1 MAKDPAILFYTSD
14 FLTGT
19 MTMTNEEV
27 GKYIRL
33 LCLQHQKKR
42 LTDKDMLY
50 ICGTYVEEV
59 YNKFTKDAN
68 NQYFNE
74 RLEEETIKRRNYSDS
89 RRKNISKRYEPTYV
103 VHMENENEDVNIN
116 IKEEKKMDKIK
127 EVQKEYFTDLL
138 PIDSTQQ
145 FIEAW
150 NEWCDFRREI
160 KKKLTKL
167 SAKKQITFLLNQPNP
182 IKCINQSIQ
191 NGWTGLFEVS
201 ANSKSKVMQN
211 DYTYQELSEMCKAMS
226 KDERI
231 KFWNL
236 YEIQPDK
243 RWKLKHS
250 D

>member
-19 MTMTNEEV
+19 MTMSNEEV

-74 RLEEETIKRRNYSDS
+74 RLEEETIKRRNYSES

-103 VHMENENEDVNIN
+103 LHMENENEDVNIN
-116 IKEEKKMDKIK
+116 ITEEKKMETTIIK
-127 EVQKEYFTDLL
+127 KEYFLDML

-145 FIEAW
+145 FIESW

-167 SAKKQITFLLNQPNP
+167 SAKKQLTFLFNQPDP

-191 NGWTGLFEVS
+191 NGWTGLFEVTQKQ
-201 ANSKSKVMQN
+201 AGKIMQN
-211 DYTYQELSEMCKAMS
+211 DYTYQELNEMSKTMS

-231 KFWNL
+231 KFWDK
-236 YEIQPDK
+236 YEIQENK
-243 RWKLKHS
+243 KWKLK
-250 D
+250 